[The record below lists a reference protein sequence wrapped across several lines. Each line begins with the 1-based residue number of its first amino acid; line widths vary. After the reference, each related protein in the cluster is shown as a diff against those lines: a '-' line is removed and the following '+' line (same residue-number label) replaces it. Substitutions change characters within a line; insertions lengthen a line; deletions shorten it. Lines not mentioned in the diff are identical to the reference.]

1 MANRW
6 SGITIDCADPA
17 SLAGFW
23 SILLGR
29 PISAEHNGSGW
40 ATVGSRLD
48 ELPRLTFQRVP
59 EAKNGKVRLHIDVQV
74 DDIDAGRAQVEQL
87 GGQWTGQR
95 YDYPGEGVVI
105 VMTDPECHEFCLV
118 QYF

>member
-48 ELPRLTFQRVP
+48 ELP
-59 EAKNGKVRLHIDVQV
+59 G
-74 DDIDAGRAQVEQL
+74 
-87 GGQWTGQR
+87 
-95 YDYPGEGVVI
+95 
-105 VMTDPECHEFCLV
+105 
-118 QYF
+118 